1 MDTGLLEY
9 INGMVCW
16 ELKTLRT
23 NRVKLVLKVAAG
35 IGEREGTKHLVDKKE
50 INSKESGEDYVR
62 KILEFLK
69 VAWETR

>member
-1 MDTGLLEY
+1 MEY

-35 IGEREGTKHLVDKKE
+35 IGEREGTGHLVHKKE
-50 INSKESGEDYVR
+50 INRKESGEDYAR
-62 KILEFLK
+62 KIL
-69 VAWETR
+69 